1 MYSLEPLALPFP
13 SSPYPTPPEDTC
25 YFPDTAELRE
35 YVLNSSGK
43 IWVGTASSNYGR
55 PWQFGQFSYHSL
67 EAALELLG
75 KMRYRDRSDPVKVR
89 RRGGRRRGGEEGG
102 MG

>member
-1 MYSLEPLALPFP
+1 MG
-13 SSPYPTPPEDTC
+13 
-25 YFPDTAELRE
+25 
-35 YVLNSSGK
+35 SSG
-43 IWVGTASSNYGR
+43 SNYGR

-89 RRGGRRRGGEEGG
+89 GEGKGGGRGGGDGEEGG
-102 MG
+102 RGEGEEGGGRDGVRII